1 MAIASQR
8 LAGIAFLSVDGVQY
22 MLAGDLEY
30 RVATVERETLIGQDS
45 VHGYAEKPVA
55 GFIKGQIRDASN
67 LSVASINQM
76 TNVSVI
82 AQLANGKNITGGGM
96 WTTSAQEVKT
106 QEGTFDVQF
115 DGALVEE
122 A

>member
-1 MAIASQR
+1 MAIASPR
-8 LAGIAFLSVDGVQY
+8 LAGVAYISVDGVQY

-30 RVATVERETLIGQDS
+30 RVATVERETLVGQDS
-45 VHGYAEKPVA
+45 VHGYSEKPVA
-55 GFIKGQIRDASN
+55 GFIKGQLRDASN
-67 LSVASINQM
+67 LSVASINAM

-96 WTTSAQEVKT
+96 WTVSAQEVKT
-106 QEGTFDVQF
+106 QEGTFDVEFQ
-115 DGALVEE
+115 GPLVEE